1 MSSCE
6 PVKCKSRHL
15 FRNLLLKLPAFWLCS
30 GLLHE
35 LRSLATGKGAVMS
48 CPNASPVFRET
59 PASGTSTSCRLE
71 GMIGDAQHETRCC
84 CSCYPGCCCCAR
96 NSAGS
101 LHCCS
106 TSRRAKRGLQFG
118 SSPTPGFLSIRPEA
132 FRARPI
138 GRCRIRRT
146 SN

>member
-59 PASGTSTSCRLE
+59 PASGTSTSWRLE
-71 GMIGDAQHETRCC
+71 GMIGDARRETRCC

-96 NSAGS
+96 NSAGF

-106 TSRRAKRGLQFG
+106 TSRRAKHG
-118 SSPTPGFLSIRPEA
+118 SVWLLSYPGFFIHPPRSFPSSTNWPLP
-132 FRARPI
+132 
-138 GRCRIRRT
+138 
-146 SN
+146 NL